1 MVLTE
6 RIAASKNEIDNI
18 SEILLVTCLASGS
31 EMTRQGKATSPVCCL
46 PFILAQ
52 NVSKKF
58 TRLSLLKKFYSALT
72 TITGNVDNLHV
83 TFSHLQ
89 FPNSIPQ
96 LLKHKFAWLN

>member
-1 MVLTE
+1 MLTE

-18 SEILLVTCLASGS
+18 SEILLVTYLASGS

-72 TITGNVDNLHV
+72 TITGNVDNL

-89 FPNSIPQ
+89 FPKSIPQ